1 MMNER
6 MNNYPEFE
14 VLGHKVKLRT
24 EESGEQSGETA
35 ERAVSLIRE
44 EAKNILDQSPHLDT
58 EKVAVLVAL
67 KVACRL
73 LKMEDEFRHSI
84 DTLHT
89 TVGDAL
95 QYIEEATTN

>member
-1 MMNER
+1 MNEK
-6 MNNYPEFE
+6 MNDHTEFE
-14 VLGHKVKLRT
+14 VLGHKVKLRSD
-24 EESGEQSGETA
+24 ESEKKAGETA

-44 EAKNILDQSPHLDT
+44 EAENILGQSPQLST

-67 KVACRL
+67 KVTCRL
-73 LKMEDEFRHSI
+73 LKVEDEFRHSI

-95 QYIEEATTN
+95 QYIEEATTS